1 VNNRPKW
8 LDQEQRKLKTHDMN
22 DKTLAFSRKSR
33 KIFVVR
39 GVRDDLIDD
48 RPAFLIFCKKDR
60 DAYDDF
66 DDSQKGNEKKITR
79 VTASFSERHL
89 CRYFVMIMRDVLVL
103 ERSCVIR
110 SRIQSLNMVA
120 VSNAEQPPFLD
131 VHESLLRVFAILTW
145 E

>member
-1 VNNRPKW
+1 
-8 LDQEQRKLKTHDMN
+8 M
-22 DKTLAFSRKSR
+22 
-33 KIFVVR
+33 
-39 GVRDDLIDD
+39 
-48 RPAFLIFCKKDR
+48 
-60 DAYDDF
+60 
-66 DDSQKGNEKKITR
+66 
-79 VTASFSERHL
+79 TASFSERHL

-131 VHESLLRVFAILTW
+131 VYESLLRVFAILTW